1 MHSVLWSKPARQ
13 VKNIIKVIEFMK
25 LQLPKEDRKNRV
37 PTPPISHKT
46 NVTIGK
52 TLTGKSES
60 LKVNINTQ
68 AGESD
73 SEMVA
78 IYVPLFRT
86 VIPEDLLKF
95 VTLLHKIF
103 RGKDL
108 STVTQNFGTTQNLV
122 GGESQQVF
130 EQKAQEEET

>member
-1 MHSVLWSKPARQ
+1 
-13 VKNIIKVIEFMK
+13 MK
-25 LQLPKEDRKNRV
+25 LHLPKEYWKNRV